1 MKVFAILTACLMASG
16 TAAYFLDSSAPK
28 ECQAPKDSPAAK
40 PDCCSADAA
49 KPSCCAAAAK
59 ADCCSAGGPD
69 CCGPNAPCCEAG
81 LACCATG
88 ACCDGAKTAVAAKA
102 KAKPDCCEAGGA
114 CRGDAHTAAK
124 LGATAAMAG
133 VGAK

>member
-28 ECQAPKDSPAAK
+28 ECQTPKDSSGAK

-49 KPSCCAAAAK
+49 KPNCCAASAK
-59 ADCCSAGGPD
+59 AD

-81 LACCATG
+81 LACCATD
-88 ACCDGAKTAVAAKA
+88 ACCDGAKAAVAAKA

-114 CRGDAHTAAK
+114 CCGDAHTAAK